1 MARVVFP
8 EHLLRYTGNTRE
20 VEVPASTFRDLVQA
34 LDERFPGIEDVLLD
48 RVAVAI
54 DGEISHEPFLE
65 PIGERAEVHFLL
77 KISGG

>member
-8 EHLLRYTGNTRE
+8 EHLQQYTGQTRE
-20 VEVPASTFRDLVQA
+20 LEVRASNYRELVAA
-34 LDERFPGIEDVLLD
+34 LNAHFPGIEEVLMEK
-48 RVAVAI
+48 VSVAI

-65 PIGERAEVHFLL
+65 EIGEDAEVHFLL